1 MLHKV
6 LIVAKLQQGW
16 LIHGCLSAQS
26 LMLLSILGAVLLVLS
41 FMCYRVTCMA
51 VTPGLSV
58 VMQVAARLRAPTPSS
73 ATTRLRGPA
82 LLPVPVGGMIAGAV

>member
-1 MLHKV
+1 MLHKL

-26 LMLLSILGAVLLVLS
+26 LMLLSILEIVLPVLI
-41 FMCYRVTCMA
+41 FMCYRGTCVA

-58 VMQVAARLRAPTPSS
+58 LMQVAARLRASMPSS
-73 ATTRLRGPA
+73 ATTRL
-82 LLPVPVGGMIAGAV
+82 